1 MSSDNL
7 SQHIAELTDI
17 VHELVETVRDQSRE
31 LQRLT
36 LWLEQQTDLH
46 DEPRDLS
53 VEGARLTALLRR
65 VSALRSGPQDGT
77 REA

>member
-1 MSSDNL
+1 MPSANL
-7 SQHIAELTDI
+7 SQQVVELTAI

-46 DEPRDLS
+46 DEPRELS
-53 VEGARLTALLRR
+53 VEAARLAALLRR
-65 VSALRSGPQDGT
+65 VSDFRTELESGASQS
-77 REA
+77 

>member
-1 MSSDNL
+1 MPSANP
-7 SQHIAELTDI
+7 SQQVLELTAI

-46 DEPRDLS
+46 DEPRDLN
-53 VEGARLTALLRR
+53 VETARLTALLRR
-65 VSALRSGPQDGT
+65 VSAFRSELESGAPGS
-77 REA
+77 